1 MRNEYLE
8 AFLPGSTVSLAVS
21 TSTANVALPNAEGK
35 VKQQLRIFNASD
47 AIVFVKVGI
56 TGVTA
61 AVTDMPIPIGGV
73 EIITLDPTQL
83 GPLYLAGIRA
93 SGTGT
98 IYATVGVGY

>member
-8 AFLPGSTVSLAVS
+8 AFLPGGTVSLAVS
-21 TSTANVALPNAEGK
+21 GTTANVALPNAEGK

-47 AIVFVKVGI
+47 AIVFVKVGA

-73 EIITLDPTQL
+73 EIITLDPIQA
-83 GPLYLAGIRA
+83 PLYLAGIRA
-93 SGTGT
+93 TGSGT